1 MYNDFIKEICDK
13 CTFVNSEIIME
24 DGGRKPYYI
33 LSCGYSKDGKFVFGD
48 IISAKL
54 IDVLKINIYNCVTF
68 GDPQACNNSDLV
80 PVRNE
85 NIAKAFVPY
94 ESFKDKLYEIFRIT
108 PVAINI
114 GYNNDQRFMLMLFSE
129 TKYPGF
135 WKVNEKMYVKML
147 DRQPTV
153 TSEAMNLLALA
164 FLSIRSDKNAT
175 PYPFELFC
183 SNSNLDISTVDEIRD
198 DSITVNSI
206 NYTIKD
212 MKAYLYKNEVYL
224 DPVITS
230 CLLRYIK
237 PQNIIYVDSSNN
249 ISNTV
254 QYSNRFK
261 KSISFS
267 EMSVLVEP
275 LAITPSYI
283 AVRYLNDYK
292 FTCSVYSSYNKVGDM
307 NEIGKSGVYSREYK
321 GLCTNNGDA
330 ANICALMVLKELK
343 RREDGR

>member
-1 MYNDFIKEICDK
+1 MYNNFIKEICDK
-13 CTFVNSEIIME
+13 CTFVGREVIME
-24 DGGRKPYYI
+24 DGSRKPYYI
-33 LSCGYSKDGKFVFGD
+33 LPCGYSKDGGFVFGD
-48 IISAKL
+48 IVSAKL
-54 IDVLKINIYNCVTF
+54 IDVLKINIYDCVTF
-68 GDPQACNNSDLV
+68 ADPQACYSSDLV
-80 PVRNE
+80 PVKNE
-85 NIAKAFVPY
+85 NIAKALVPY
-94 ESFKDKLYEIFRIT
+94 EVFKDKLYERFQIT
-108 PVAINI
+108 PVSINI

-129 TKYPGF
+129 IKYPGF

-147 DRQPTV
+147 DRQPTL

-164 FLSIRSDKNAT
+164 FLSIGSDKNTT

-183 SNSNLDISTVDEIRD
+183 LNSNLDMSTIDEIRD
-198 DSITVNSI
+198 DFIVVNSI

-212 MKAYLYKNEVYL
+212 MKAYLYKNEVFL

-237 PQNIIYVDSSNN
+237 PQKVIYIDSNDN

-254 QYSNRFK
+254 QYSKRFR

-283 AVRYLNDYK
+283 AVRHLNNYK
-292 FTCSVYSSYNKVGDM
+292 FTCSIYSSYDRTGDM
-307 NEIGKSGVYSREYK
+307 DEIGKSGVYSREYR
-321 GLCTNNGDA
+321 GICTNNGDA

-343 RREDGR
+343 QREDGK

>member
-13 CTFVNSEIIME
+13 CTFVNREVIME
-24 DGGRKPYYI
+24 DGNRISYYA
-33 LSCGYSKDGKFVFGD
+33 LPCRCSKDGRFVFGD

-68 GDPQACNNSDLV
+68 EDSQACNNSDLV
-80 PVRNE
+80 PVKNE
-85 NIAKAFVPY
+85 NIAKVFVPY
-94 ESFKDKLYEIFRIT
+94 EVFKDKLYEIFRIT

-114 GYNNDQRFMLMLFSE
+114 GYSNDQRFMLMLFSE

-135 WKVNEKMYVKML
+135 WKENEKMYVKML
-147 DRQPTV
+147 DKQPTV

-164 FLSIRSDKNAT
+164 FLSIRSDKNTT
-175 PYPFELFC
+175 PYPFEFFC
-183 SNSNLDISTVDEIRD
+183 LNSNLDMYTVDEIRD

-212 MKAYLYKNEVYL
+212 MSSYPYKDEIFL
-224 DPVITS
+224 DPVITLF
-230 CLLRYIK
+230 LLRYIK
-237 PQNIIYVDSSNN
+237 PQNVIYIDSNNN

-275 LAITPSYI
+275 LGITPSYI

-292 FTCSVYSSYNKVGDM
+292 FTCSIYSSYNKVGDM

-321 GLCTNNGDA
+321 GLCTDNGDA

-343 RREDGR
+343 RREDGK